1 MLKHIQCSLDNSLK
15 NCGKITKASNESIKR
30 QKKKPYKIKNNSS
43 SAYANTRTLGTYQ
56 KISEKIVIWTEFL
69 L

>member
-30 QKKKPYKIKNNSS
+30 QKKKNP
-43 SAYANTRTLGTYQ
+43 TRLKTTVLVYMQTRG
-56 KISEKIVIWTEFL
+56 L
-69 L
+69 LEPIRK